1 VRLSRLEKGDAV
13 SGKGAIALSQ
23 LILAK
28 RWNGNFAAAGGQ
40 GGIVILRRM
49 LRKNSLVV
57 HRSDQESAFR
67 M

>member
-13 SGKGAIALSQ
+13 SGKGAIALFR

-28 RWNGNFAAAGGQ
+28 RWNGNFAAAGGR

-57 HRSDQESAFR
+57 HRLDRDSAFL